1 MGPFLP
7 CLCSPGDPYYS
18 NQVADTLNSWV
29 VGRAHTPRGLNYYT
43 WAPNKFAASASF
55 LALQA
60 ADLGINVQPYRRFAK
75 SQVRLIVA
83 EGPAQMFGE
92 KRVNQE
98 GKRVAD

>member
-1 MGPFLP
+1 MSVRDNHSQLWPLPFKTHHDHIPFL
-7 CLCSPGDPYYS
+7 CSAGDPYYS

-83 EGPAQMFGE
+83 
-92 KRVNQE
+92 
-98 GKRVAD
+98 

>member
-1 MGPFLP
+1 
-7 CLCSPGDPYYS
+7 
-18 NQVADTLNSWV
+18 VADTLNSWV

-83 EGPAQMFGE
+83 KGPAQAQEERDGAHGE
-92 KRVNQE
+92 GE
-98 GKRVAD
+98 GRGRPTDLGWVYCCGDRSTT